1 MKKIF
6 LFVLIILLI
15 EKNTAQA
22 QTQINQKVENF
33 SALNLVD
40 NKMINLNDYTKEQI
54 LVLIFTS
61 ANCPYSKF
69 YQTRIEKLAE
79 KYIQSPVKFVF
90 ILPETAQ
97 ETQEEA
103 TKNAKNAKI
112 PYLFDK
118 GQVLTK
124 RFSASKTPEVF
135 VLQQVSAFFF
145 IKYFGAID
153 DNAQSAEDV
162 NNPYLSNAIQNLL
175 DKKNIDIA
183 NQKPTGCIIKK

>member
-33 SALNLVD
+33 TVLNLVD
-40 NKMINLNDYTKEQI
+40 NKMINLNDYSKEQV

-90 ILPETAQ
+90 IVPETAQ

-175 DKKNIDIA
+175 DKKNVDIS